1 MATDGKVTIE
11 FELETDGVKSDA
23 EKVKDILNDIGK
35 ADPKIKFGV
44 DDESAREKIKQISDD
59 VRHLPKEART
69 ELRAI
74 GDKAGIEEFDKFL
87 KLLPKEERVK
97 LLTDFQDKGIVDFQ
111 HALSQ
116 IPKEKRSN
124 VELNDNASEP
134 IRRIKKGIEEVPTK
148 HTTEFEADTEEA
160 SNHIDLLGRAQQQ
173 AESKSTSFTA
183 ALKGTAVGMGV
194 YKVAAKAASAVSDQ
208 FTGAVSRFDTLN
220 NFPKVMESMGA
231 SSNQANQAIKTL
243 SNGIQGLPTSL
254 DEVATTTQVFMPLS
268 KNANDAAKA
277 TLALNDAF
285 LASNATTA
293 DASRGLEQ
301 YKQMLANGKVDM
313 MGWRSI
319 EETMPA
325 SLQKVAKSFG
335 ITSGSTQELYNQL
348 DSGKI
353 TMKELNDR
361 FIKLDEGANGF
372 HQNALN
378 ATNGIGTAFTNMGT
392 RTKIALANVL
402 TGFNDMVKQL
412 TGNSIGGNIN
422 KITSQFGN
430 FGKAGQQALEGLGK
444 WLKPLTPAFKTLG
457 DIIGTIFSGAKDV
470 FGTIGGYIGALTKP
484 FRDSYSYAKP
494 LNKTLKEIAG
504 HSTGLKVLGGA
515 IGSIVTGLLA
525 LRAIK
530 TVVTIIKG
538 LGLAFKA
545 LGTAMMTNPIGV
557 VVVALVALGVAFLTA
572 YKHSKTFRDGV
583 NKTVAKIKD
592 WFSKALSAVKGFFAG
607 VGKFFTGQLG
617 WEKAIGKEISKI
629 VSTIGKTFSKIG
641 STLKKIG
648 KAAILAF
655 VYALALP
662 VGIGITIMKPLIKGI
677 TSAISSLWPRVK
689 KAWQTAWNG
698 LVTIASAIW
707 KPISKPIQAGLKLVQ
722 SFISIGLKA
731 ITKLWQREVEFWGTV
746 TSTVWN
752 TIKKVVSAGMKALE
766 SVISPILKSI
776 SNVWSATWNAISSFV
791 GDVWNGISKT
801 GKKNFGGIRDW
812 MSDILDAISKKW
824 SDIWNGL
831 ASTFSGIW
839 DGIKSVARS
848 GWNAI
853 IGFINTGVDGINSVI
868 HFFGGKKDTVPKL
881 KKLVHGTSA
890 NDRDELALVNDEGGD
905 TYREAIVRTNGQV
918 EIPKERNQLVFLNRG
933 DEVIPAKK
941 TAELFGLNRYAAGK
955 KGWLS
960 VAWDNVKS
968 WAGDTFEAI
977 EDALKDP
984 LGVLTDL
991 FHKGKNTATDI
1002 WKTVGDG
1009 AADYLPKT
1017 GVEWFKKEL
1026 QKLEDALIPPNPSGS
1041 GVERWRPYIEKAF
1054 KELHVTATEG
1064 KINKLLRQIQ
1074 TESGGNPTIP
1084 QQISDINSAAGHP
1097 AQGLLQFIPSTFNSW
1112 AVKGHHQLL
1121 NGYDQI
1127 LAAINCLEHGGEG
1140 GWSNVG
1146 NGHGWMNGG
1155 WADRPAIF
1163 GEVQGEPELAI
1174 NPVRQTADHYILEAI
1189 RARAAKSPNG
1199 FAAKLNQMIASQQQ
1213 AGHQLVAATP
1223 ATMPTP
1229 TRNNN
1234 VNNGADLSG
1243 DVTITFQVDSSE
1255 LARQTYPKYKM
1266 MKAQEIIIRNNGG
1279 AIPVGNAMP
1288 VGGGH

>member
-1 MATDGKVTIE
+1 MAADGKVTIE
-11 FELETDGVKSDA
+11 VDLSTNHVQSDA
-23 EKVKDILNDIGK
+23 DQIEKILNDIDIPTIKVK
-35 ADPKIKFGV
+35 ADGTNAEKEVV
-44 DDESAREKIKQISDD
+44 DVEKLVQE
-59 VRHLPKEART
+59 LPKEKLVQLKAQAEENGFKT
-69 ELRAI
+69 VQEYLRS
-74 GDKAGIEEFDKFL
+74 
-87 KLLPKEERVK
+87 LP
-97 LLTDFQDKGIVDFQ
+97 Q
-111 HALSQ
+111 
-116 IPKEKRSN
+116 EKV
-124 VELNDNASEP
+124 VEIIAKDNASRNLNGISNNAENAR
-134 IRRIKKGIEEVPTK
+134 IHMSNLKDVMFGTFLGNLLADGMKRIVEFLKEMTGQAIQSYDALTTFKSTMKFAGFDTSEIKKS
-148 HTTEFEADTEEA
+148 TEDLKEYSKETIYNVGEM
-160 SNHIDLLGRAQQQ
+160 SN
-173 AESKSTSFTA
+173 TA
-183 ALKGTAVGMGV
+183 
-194 YKVAAKAASAVSDQ
+194 
-208 FTGAVSRFDTLN
+208 
-220 NFPKVMESMGA
+220 
-231 SSNQANQAIKTL
+231 
-243 SNGIQGLPTSL
+243 
-254 DEVATTTQVFMPLS
+254 
-268 KNANDAAKA
+268 A
-277 TLALNDAF
+277 TLA
-285 LASNATTA
+285 
-293 DASRGLEQ
+293 
-301 YKQMLANGKVDM
+301 ANGVKNYTEVTKSLGNLVAVAGGGAQAM
-313 MGWRSI
+313 SS
-319 EETMPA
+319 A
-325 SLQKVAKSFG
+325 SLALTQIVGAGKMYTGDWNQFINMIPGASKKIQDELKKNGAYTGNFRDAMSKGEITAKEFLKAINDLGNTKVAEKAATDTTKFSTAWQGMQEAVQDG
-335 ITSGSTQELYNQL
+335 I
-348 DSGKI
+348 
-353 TMKELNDR
+353 
-361 FIKLDEGANGF
+361 IKLMD
-372 HQNALN
+372 
-378 ATNGIGTAFTNMGT
+378 TIGTKGLTDTISNLGNVGYDVFDG
-392 RTKIALANVL
+392 LA
-402 TGFNDMVKQL
+402 
-412 TGNSIGGNIN
+412 
-422 KITSQFGN
+422 
-430 FGKAGQQALEGLGK
+430 K
-444 WLKPLTPAFKTLG
+444 WIKPLKPDFKTLG
-457 DIIGTIFSGAKDV
+457 KIIDEIFSGAKDV
-470 FGTIGGYIGALTKP
+470 FGTVGGYIGALTKS
-484 FRDSYSYAKP
+484 FRDSSSYAKP

-515 IGSIVTGLLA
+515 IGSIVTSLLA

-545 LGTAMMTNPIGV
+545 LGTAMMTNPIGI
-557 VVVALVALGVAFLTA
+557 VVVAVVALGVAFLTA

-592 WFSKALSAVKGFFAG
+592 WFSEALSAVKVFFAD

-641 STLKKIG
+641 SILKKIG
-648 KAAILAF
+648 KAAIMAF

-662 VGIGITIMKPLIKGI
+662 VGIGITIMKPLVKGI
-677 TSAISSLWPRVK
+677 TSAISKLWPQVK
-689 KAWQTAWNG
+689 KVWQTAWNG

-707 KPISKPIQAGLKLVQ
+707 KPIAKPIQAGLQLIQ
-722 SFISIGLKA
+722 SLFSA
-731 ITKLWQREVEFWGTV
+731 A
-746 TSTVWN
+746 WN
-752 TIKKVVSAGMKALE
+752 TIKKIVSAGMKALE
-766 SVISPILKSI
+766 SVILPILKSI
-776 SNVWSATWNAISSFV
+776 SSVWSTTWNAISSFV

-801 GKKNFGGIRDW
+801 GKKIFGGIRDW

-831 ASTFSGIW
+831 ASAFSGIW
-839 DGIKSVARS
+839 DGIKGVAKS

-941 TAELFGLNRYAAGK
+941 TAELFGLNRYATGK

-960 VAWDNVKS
+960 AAWDNVKD

-991 FHKGKNTATDI
+991 FHRGKNTATDI

-1026 QKLEDALIPPNPSGS
+1026 QKLEDALTPPNPSGS

-1084 QQISDINSAAGHP
+1084 QQISDRNSAAGTP
-1097 AQGLLQFIPSTFNSW
+1097 AQGLLQFVPSTFNSW
-1112 AVKGHHQLL
+1112 AVKGHHQIL

-1140 GWSNVG
+1140 GWGNVG

-1174 NPVRQTADHYILEAI
+1174 NPARQTADHYILEAI

-1223 ATMPTP
+1223 ATMPAP
-1229 TRNNN
+1229 TLNNN
-1234 VNNGADLSG
+1234 VNNGVNLSG

-1288 VGGGH
+1288 VGGGY

>member
-1 MATDGKVTIE
+1 MAADGKVTIE
-11 FELETDGVKSDA
+11 VDLSTNHVQSDA
-23 EKVKDILNDIGK
+23 DQIEKILNDIDIPTIKVK
-35 ADPKIKFGV
+35 ADGTNAEKEVV
-44 DDESAREKIKQISDD
+44 DVEKLVQE
-59 VRHLPKEART
+59 LPKEKLVQLKAQAEENGFKT
-69 ELRAI
+69 VQEYLRS
-74 GDKAGIEEFDKFL
+74 
-87 KLLPKEERVK
+87 LP
-97 LLTDFQDKGIVDFQ
+97 Q
-111 HALSQ
+111 
-116 IPKEKRSN
+116 EKV
-124 VELNDNASEP
+124 VEIIAKDNASRNLNGISNNAENAR
-134 IRRIKKGIEEVPTK
+134 IHMSNLKDVMFGTFLGNLLADGMKRIIEFLKEMTGQAIQSYDALTTFKSTMKFAGFDTSEIKKS
-148 HTTEFEADTEEA
+148 TEDLKEYSKETIYNVGEM
-160 SNHIDLLGRAQQQ
+160 SN
-173 AESKSTSFTA
+173 TA
-183 ALKGTAVGMGV
+183 
-194 YKVAAKAASAVSDQ
+194 
-208 FTGAVSRFDTLN
+208 
-220 NFPKVMESMGA
+220 
-231 SSNQANQAIKTL
+231 
-243 SNGIQGLPTSL
+243 
-254 DEVATTTQVFMPLS
+254 
-268 KNANDAAKA
+268 A
-277 TLALNDAF
+277 TLA
-285 LASNATTA
+285 
-293 DASRGLEQ
+293 
-301 YKQMLANGKVDM
+301 ANGVKNYTEVTKSLGNLVAVAGGGAQAM
-313 MGWRSI
+313 SS
-319 EETMPA
+319 A
-325 SLQKVAKSFG
+325 SLALTQIVGAGKMYTGDWNQFINMIPGASKKIQDELKKNGAYTGNFRDAMSKGEITAKEFLKAINDLGNTKVAEKAATDTTKFSTAWQGMQEAVQDG
-335 ITSGSTQELYNQL
+335 I
-348 DSGKI
+348 
-353 TMKELNDR
+353 
-361 FIKLDEGANGF
+361 IKLMD
-372 HQNALN
+372 
-378 ATNGIGTAFTNMGT
+378 TIGTKGLTDTISNLGNVGYDVFDG
-392 RTKIALANVL
+392 LA
-402 TGFNDMVKQL
+402 
-412 TGNSIGGNIN
+412 
-422 KITSQFGN
+422 
-430 FGKAGQQALEGLGK
+430 K
-444 WLKPLTPAFKTLG
+444 WIKPLKPDFKTLG
-457 DIIGTIFSGAKDV
+457 KIIDEIFSGAKDV
-470 FGTIGGYIGALTKP
+470 FGTVGGYIGALTKS
-484 FRDSYSYAKP
+484 FRDSSSYAKP

-515 IGSIVTGLLA
+515 IGSIVTSLLA

-545 LGTAMMTNPIGV
+545 LGTAMMTNPIGI
-557 VVVALVALGVAFLTA
+557 VVVAVVALGVAFLTA

-583 NKTVAKIKD
+583 NKVLAATKD
-592 WFSKALSAVKGFFAG
+592 FFIG
-607 VGKFFTGQLG
+607 IGKFFTGQLG

-641 STLKKIG
+641 SILKKIG
-648 KAAILAF
+648 KAAIMAF

-662 VGIGITIMKPLIKGI
+662 VRIGITIMKPLVKGI
-677 TSAISSLWPRVK
+677 TSAISKLWPQVK
-689 KAWQTAWNG
+689 KVWQTAWNG

-707 KPISKPIQAGLKLVQ
+707 KPIAKPIQAGLQLIQ
-722 SFISIGLKA
+722 SLFSA
-731 ITKLWQREVEFWGTV
+731 A
-746 TSTVWN
+746 WN
-752 TIKKVVSAGMKALE
+752 TIKKIVSAGMKAVE

-776 SNVWSATWNAISSFV
+776 SNTWNTTWNAISSFV
-791 GDVWNGISKT
+791 GDIWSGISKT
-801 GKKNFGGIRDW
+801 GKKVFGGIRDW

-824 SDIWNGL
+824 SDVWNGL
-831 ASTFSGIW
+831 ASAFSGIW
-839 DGIKSVARS
+839 DGIKGIAKS

-941 TAELFGLNRYAAGK
+941 TAELFGLNRYATGK

-960 VAWDNVKS
+960 AAWDNVKD

-1026 QKLEDALIPPNPSGS
+1026 QKLEDALTPPNPSGS

-1084 QQISDINSAAGHP
+1084 QQISDNNSAAGHP
-1097 AQGLLQFIPSTFNSW
+1097 AQGLLQFVPSTFNSW
-1112 AVKGHHQLL
+1112 AVKDHHQIL

-1140 GWSNVG
+1140 GWGNVG

-1174 NPVRQTADHYILEAI
+1174 NPARQTADHYILEAI

-1213 AGHQLVAATP
+1213 AGHQLAAATP
-1223 ATMPTP
+1223 ATMPAP
-1229 TRNNN
+1229 TLNNN
-1234 VNNGADLSG
+1234 VNNGTDLSG

-1288 VGGGH
+1288 VGGGY